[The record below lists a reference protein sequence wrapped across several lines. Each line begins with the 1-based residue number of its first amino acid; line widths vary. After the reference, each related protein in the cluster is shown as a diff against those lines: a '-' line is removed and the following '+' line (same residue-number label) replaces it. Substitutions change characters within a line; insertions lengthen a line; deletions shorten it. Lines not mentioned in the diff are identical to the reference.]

1 MSIPYSHSIKNVVT
15 AIVVTLF
22 FACENDFDDVQK
34 VGVLQNQPIAE
45 AEHIDLKYTE
55 LKNDSV
61 RLLANLISPKMLDYS
76 NRDFAFSEFPDG
88 ILLKVYDESGKMT
101 TIKSNRYE
109 NNSGTIIRRNNS
121 PFGGISAL
129 IGGETIEQPAKDLI
143 PFDEA
148 KRGDKVKKY

>member
-1 MSIPYSHSIKNVVT
+1 MDGVREGNTFVVYYVEPEDLIDPETQESLGKLEVVRGTGVATNVQ
-15 AIVVTLF
+15 
-22 FACENDFDDVQK
+22 E
-34 VGVLQNQPIAE
+34 
-45 AEHIDLKYTE
+45 
-55 LKNDSV
+55 
-61 RLLANLISPKMLDYS
+61 
-76 NRDFAFSEFPDG
+76 
-88 ILLKVYDESGKMT
+88 KMT

>member
-1 MSIPYSHSIKNVVT
+1 MDNTTSRPFPAAVVQEKSPFELVINRGSLDGVREGNTFVVYYVEPEDLIDPETQESLGKLEVVRGTGVATNVQ
-15 AIVVTLF
+15 
-22 FACENDFDDVQK
+22 E
-34 VGVLQNQPIAE
+34 
-45 AEHIDLKYTE
+45 
-55 LKNDSV
+55 
-61 RLLANLISPKMLDYS
+61 
-76 NRDFAFSEFPDG
+76 
-88 ILLKVYDESGKMT
+88 KMT

>member
-1 MSIPYSHSIKNVVT
+1 MDNTTSRPFPAAVVQEKSSFELVINRGSLDGVREGNTFVVYYVEPEDLIDPETQESLGKLEVVRGTGVATNVQ
-15 AIVVTLF
+15 
-22 FACENDFDDVQK
+22 E
-34 VGVLQNQPIAE
+34 
-45 AEHIDLKYTE
+45 
-55 LKNDSV
+55 
-61 RLLANLISPKMLDYS
+61 
-76 NRDFAFSEFPDG
+76 
-88 ILLKVYDESGKMT
+88 KMT